1 MTGLVLLYNL
11 LIEQEGDQIM
21 HIAVMGAG
29 SIGLLLAARLSAVTD
44 TLEIITRTE
53 EQADAIRREG
63 ISVEE
68 ESIISADK
76 FEVISYET
84 KIAKRKASH
93 DLQFLVLAV
102 KQFAINNE
110 LVAFI
115 LRYITPHTTIICFQN
130 GMGHVDKLLAH
141 LDKERILLA
150 VTTEGARKT
159 GLYQVSHTGS
169 GITDLGYSFQDIGEN
184 AENAQKIF
192 AGLMKRAGFEVSL
205 SKNMG
210 IKVWSKLIINAVI
223 NPLTAILKI
232 RNGELLQTPSS
243 KALMLALFSE
253 GIAVA
258 RANQLDLPDELWE
271 TVLQVCKLTADNQSS
286 MLQDIIH
293 SRSTEIDSING
304 TLLRIAEQHKL
315 VLPVN
320 QVVFHMIKALENK
333 KVSDIVGD
341 C

>member
-1 MTGLVLLYNL
+1 LYNL
-11 LIEQEGDQIM
+11 HIEQEGDQIM
-21 HIAVMGAG
+21 NIAIMGAG
-29 SIGLLLAARLSAVTD
+29 SIGLLLAAKLSVVSEK
-44 TLEIITRTE
+44 LEIITRTE
-53 EQADAIRREG
+53 EQAAAIRREG
-63 ISVEE
+63 ISIDE
-68 ESIISADK
+68 ESAIPADK

-84 KIAKRKASH
+84 KLAKRKTSH
-93 DLQFLVLAV
+93 DLHFLVLAV
-102 KQFAINNE
+102 KQFAINDE
-110 LVAFI
+110 LLAFI

-130 GMGHVDKLLAH
+130 GMGHIDKLLAH

-150 VTTEGARKT
+150 VTTEGARKS
-159 GLYQVSHTGS
+159 GLFQVTHTGS
-169 GITDLGYSFQDIGEN
+169 GITEFGYSFQDIGEN

-192 AGLMKRAGFEVSL
+192 ADVMKRAGFEVSL
-205 SKNMG
+205 SKSMG

-223 NPLTAILKI
+223 NPLTAILKV

-243 KALMLALFSE
+243 KAIMLALFNE

-258 RANQLDLPDELWE
+258 RANRLDLPDNLWE
-271 TVLQVCKLTADNQSS
+271 TILQVCKQTADNQSS

-293 SRSTEIDSING
+293 RRSTEIDSING
-304 TLLRIAEQHKL
+304 TLLRIAEQYKL

-320 QVVFHMIKALENK
+320 QAVFHMVKALENK